1 MSVSGSESQFHIVI
15 RHPDTT
21 TLAAE
26 EEGAC
31 CFISTLLWGW
41 GDTFMFQHSHHQGP
55 ATRVTRPRA
64 GLTHKYQYRSQ
75 SSLQLAAAARSGAG
89 FIEFFVLESN
99 IFGPHVGWCRLVR
112 PSLVTGVGGNY
123 ESWLIATFI
132 IAAEFSLILPAAGTY
147 LAWHHS
153 GCRTRRRDR
162 GQSPHFKYLWFALKS
177 YLRLHSSLPLQ
188 SVSIVVIRWLLL
200 KASF

>member
-1 MSVSGSESQFHIVI
+1 MSVSGSESQFHNVI
-15 RHPDTT
+15 RHPNTT
-21 TLAAE
+21 TRAA

-31 CFISTLLWGW
+31 CFIATLLCLMGRHFHVL
-41 GDTFMFQHSHHQGP
+41 TLPPPRSSYKSHQ
-55 ATRVTRPRA
+55 TRA

-99 IFGPHVGWCRLVR
+99 IFGPHAGWVRLVR

-147 LAWHHS
+147 LAPAPLWVS
-153 GCRTRRRDR
+153 DQEA
-162 GQSPHFKYLWFALKS
+162 GQSPHFKYLWFAVKS
-177 YLRLHSSLPLQ
+177 YLRLHSSLPQQ

>member
-1 MSVSGSESQFHIVI
+1 MSLSGSESQFHIVI

-55 ATRVTRPRA
+55 ATRVTRPV
-64 GLTHKYQYRSQ
+64 LVWHININTDHSP
-75 SSLQLAAAARSGAG
+75 SSLQLAAAARSSAG
-89 FIEFFVLESN
+89 FIDSLFLNQISLAHMSA
-99 IFGPHVGWCRLVR
+99 GAAGAAQPGDWCWC
-112 PSLVTGVGGNY
+112 NY

-153 GCRTRRRDR
+153 GCRRRDN
-162 GQSPHFKYLWFALKS
+162 
-177 YLRLHSSLPLQ
+177 LHTLN
-188 SVSIVVIRWLLL
+188 IYDLL
-200 KASF
+200 

>member
-1 MSVSGSESQFHIVI
+1 MLLHFNTLMGMGRHFHVS
-15 RHPDTT
+15 
-21 TLAAE
+21 TLAPPR
-26 EEGAC
+26 
-31 CFISTLLWGW
+31 S
-41 GDTFMFQHSHHQGP
+41 SHKSHQ
-55 ATRVTRPRA
+55 TRA

-75 SSLQLAAAARSGAG
+75 SVQSPARSSRQIGCRLYW
-89 FIEFFVLESN
+89 VLCSW
-99 IFGPHVGWCRLVR
+99 IKYLWPTGWCRLVR

-153 GCRTRRRDR
+153 GCRRRRWDR

>member
-21 TLAAE
+21 TRTV

-31 CFISTLLWGW
+31 CYIATLMGMGETLSCFN
-41 GDTFMFQHSHHQGP
+41 TQHSHHKGP
-55 ATRVTRPRA
+55 ATRVAGPRP

-75 SSLQLAAAARSGAG
+75 SSLQLTAAARSSAG

-99 IFGPHVGWCRLVR
+99 IFGPHKNWCRLVR
-112 PSLVTGVGGNY
+112 PSVVTGVGGNY

-147 LAWHHS
+147 PAPLWVSEQEA
-153 GCRTRRRDR
+153 
-162 GQSPHFKYLWFALKS
+162 GQSAHFKYLWFALKS
-177 YLRLHSSLPLQ
+177 YQRLHSSLPLQ
-188 SVSIVVIRWLLL
+188 SVSILVIRWLLL

>member
-1 MSVSGSESQFHIVI
+1 MSVSGSVTVPHCHQTIQASRHHNTSSGGWRMLLLCNTLIVLEW
-15 RHPDTT
+15 H
-21 TLAAE
+21 LHV
-26 EEGAC
+26 
-31 CFISTLLWGW
+31 STL
-41 GDTFMFQHSHHQGP
+41 P
-55 ATRVTRPRA
+55 APRLSRPRA

-75 SSLQLAAAARSGAG
+75 STLQLAAAARSGAG
-89 FIEFFVLESN
+89 FIEFFVPESN
-99 IFGPHVGWCRLVR
+99 IFGPHAGWCRLVR

-162 GQSPHFKYLWFALKS
+162 GQSAHFKYLWFALKS
-177 YLRLHSSLPLQ
+177 YLRLHSSLPQQ

>member
-1 MSVSGSESQFHIVI
+1 MLLHFNTLMGMGRHFHVS
-15 RHPDTT
+15 
-21 TLAAE
+21 TLAPPR
-26 EEGAC
+26 
-31 CFISTLLWGW
+31 S
-41 GDTFMFQHSHHQGP
+41 SHKSHQ
-55 ATRVTRPRA
+55 TRA

-75 SSLQLAAAARSGAG
+75 STLHLAAAARSGAG

-153 GCRTRRRDR
+153 GCRRRDR
-162 GQSPHFKYLWFALKS
+162 GQSAHFKYLWFAVKS